1 MANSKSALK
10 RIQINERNRLR
21 NKAYKSAVKTLMKKY
36 FQAVEAYASSPSDEL
51 KQTVQSCQAA
61 AYSKID
67 KAVKRGVY
75 HKNNA
80 ARKKARLARALS
92 RVIQSQASSS

>member
-10 RIQINERNRLR
+10 RIKINERNRMR

-36 FQAVEAYASSPSDEL
+36 FKAVDTYASSPTEEQFL
-51 KQTVQSCQAA
+51 AVQSAMSS

-75 HKNNA
+75 HKNNG
-80 ARKKARLARALS
+80 ARKKARLAKALKT
-92 RVIQSQASSS
+92 VLPQAT